1 MATAAPKHAGGR
13 PTELDQVCRIAEDG
27 TPVTVGEQVIAQA
40 RLGMDHLSCADSAG
54 ISRMTLHKW
63 RLAGARA
70 RAAEARGKREL
81 TKGDRDLV
89 QFVDNLERA
98 DAEWEAAR
106 LATITGASTG
116 GFVVTKTSEKWVACP
131 VDEKHPKGHKLV
143 ERTVTTETLRPEWT
157 AAAWLLERR
166 KPDKYAKRFYS
177 EITGKDGAPLV
188 PQEDQARNLA
198 DELRAFQLGV
208 DAEKGNTSKVPA
220 K

>member
-1 MATAAPKHAGGR
+1 MAATKHAGGR
-13 PTELDQVCRIAEDG
+13 PTELDQVCRIDDNG
-27 TPVTVGEQVIAQA
+27 KPVTVGEQVIAQA

-54 ISRMTLHKW
+54 ISRTTLHHW

-70 RAAEARGKREL
+70 RADEARGKRTL
-81 TKGDRDLV
+81 TPKERANVEFL
-89 QFVDNLERA
+89 NSLERA

-106 LATITGASTG
+106 LATIAGASTG
-116 GFVVTKTSEKWVACP
+116 GFVVTKTSEKWVTCP
-131 VDEKHPKGHKLV
+131 VDEKNPEGRRLV

-166 KPDKYAKRFYS
+166 KPDRYAKRFYS

-198 DELRAFQLGV
+198 DELRAFQMGV
-208 DAEKGNTSKVPA
+208 DAEKGNARKVPA